1 LEAIQS
7 DEDEE
12 EPEEVGAGDARW
24 SWFGGAQWFFPL
36 PTRKESERGKGKRR
50 RRLGGKREA
59 RLGFV
64 SAKEFIG

>member
-36 PTRKESERGKGKRR
+36 KRR